1 MEGQPGETKTLWF
14 STKPRIDVNKTL
26 TIEGLYCKTANEC
39 VDAYVFREGKVD
51 KDSRDKMFKNQ
62 PAPRPKEGSL
72 GKFSLLIKLQ
82 YPGTYNY
89 TVHVNNTTCTTIF
102 NVHQLFTTARPNH
115 TEPNQTEPNQT
126 DADGNSDQDKQGSDP
141 GTIGGSIVSSI
152 VVIII
157 VIVIIYKYCIK
168 KRTNERRGNQDTGEE
183 RRGNQDTGEE
193 RRGNQDTGEEMT
205 QLRVGDPNAPA
216 EENIKNQRNMILLQR
231 RNCKMF

>member
-102 NVHQLFTTARPNH
+102 NVHQPFTTARPNH

-141 GTIGGSIVSSI
+141 GTIGGSIVG
-152 VVIII
+152 VIII
-157 VIVIIYKYCIK
+157 VIIAGFIYIYCIK
-168 KRTNERRGNQDTGEE
+168 REKNKNKGEKGEPGEE
-183 RRGNQDTGEE
+183 IE
-193 RRGNQDTGEEMT
+193 
-205 QLRVGDPNAPA
+205 LRVEDPNAPA
-216 EENIKNQRNMILLQR
+216 EGDSYV
-231 RNCKMF
+231 